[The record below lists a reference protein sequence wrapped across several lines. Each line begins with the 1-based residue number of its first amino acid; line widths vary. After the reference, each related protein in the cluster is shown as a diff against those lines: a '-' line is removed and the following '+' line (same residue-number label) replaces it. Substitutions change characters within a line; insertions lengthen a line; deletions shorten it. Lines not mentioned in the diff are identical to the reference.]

1 MYGLMIFASSFKHW
15 VKFELESILVSTL
28 GTELDDELSTVNKLV
43 STVRAGWV
51 DLTLNLYCPDAKPE
65 GRTPLIRDV

>member
-43 STVRAGWV
+43 STVRAG
-51 DLTLNLYCPDAKPE
+51 
-65 GRTPLIRDV
+65 

>member
-43 STVRAGWV
+43 STSSDSTS
-51 DLTLNLYCPDAKPE
+51 DLNQIEL
-65 GRTPLIRDV
+65 